1 VIPLLG
7 GIVSR
12 SLSLK
17 EFSILHKDFLSQI
30 FAQLEQTTT
39 QTKPNLQNK
48 NRNTLLF
55 SILTLSLVLLLLLNI
70 SLGSVSI
77 PIKDVFNSLTG
88 GNSSKETWDY
98 IIVNYRLPKAIAA
111 ILVGMGLSISGL
123 LMQTLFRNPLAGP
136 YVLGLS
142 SGASL
147 GVAIVIMG
155 AGFLPPFLASIMLS
169 SYGIVLAS
177 SLGSFLVLL
186 AVLAVSQRLRDT
198 MAILIVGLMFGSLTS
213 AIVGTLTYFST
224 AEQLQKFTFWS
235 LGNLGNL
242 SWSSIVIL
250 SICVAIGLLLSLLSI
265 KPLNALLLGENY
277 ARSLGMNYEKT
288 RLIIIFA
295 TSILAGSITAYAGP
309 IAFIGLAVPHIAKL
323 VFQTSNHVVL
333 FWSTLLFGAIIMLI
347 CDSISQLPGSDITLP
362 INAVTSIFGAPI
374 VIWLLIRKRKMMN

>member
-1 VIPLLG
+1 MFVI
-7 GIVSR
+7 
-12 SLSLK
+12 
-17 EFSILHKDFLSQI
+17 
-30 FAQLEQTTT
+30 
-39 QTKPNLQNK
+39 
-48 NRNTLLF
+48 
-55 SILTLSLVLLLLLNI
+55 NI

-77 PIKDVFNSLTG
+77 PVKEVFRSLTG
-88 GNSSKETWDY
+88 GIANKETWEY
-98 IIVNYRLPKAIAA
+98 ILINYRLPKAIAA

-147 GVAIVIMG
+147 GVATVILG
-155 AGFLPPFLASIMLS
+155 ASLLPPFLATLVLS
-169 SYGIVLAS
+169 SYGIILAS

-186 AVLAVSQRLRDT
+186 AVLAVSHRLRDT

-242 SWSSIVIL
+242 SWTSISLL
-250 SICVAIGLLLSLLSI
+250 SICVAIGLLLSLFSI
-265 KPLNALLLGENY
+265 KPLNSLLLGENY
-277 ARSLGMNYEKT
+277 AKSLGLNYKKS

-295 TSILAGSITAYAGP
+295 TSILAGSITAFAGP

-323 VFQTSNHVVL
+323 VFQTSNHTIL
-333 FWSTLLFGAIIMLI
+333 FWSTILFGAIIMLI
-347 CDSISQLPGSDITLP
+347 CDSISQMPGSDFTLP

-374 VIWLLIRKRKMMN
+374 VIWLLIRKRKMMG